1 MRKAIASLLGALPA
15 LLLCLLAGCSTL
27 PMAAVAVDVFNAAET
42 AKTGYD
48 MAVGMGGRKIIEVE
62 DTADDKAEQHLRELL
77 EAQRGPLAQAT
88 PYVIEGHAYIIGEY
102 EGAADLDR
110 AKRLAA
116 KVPGVRR
123 TTLCL
128 FPHQSGNHSSAQA
141 GRHSQHEP
149 ERLSANSDGE
159 MRDIILRLSGVR
171 TREVRV
177 RVVQGNAV
185 LLGSVKN
192 ATEREKLLTSAKSA
206 GAVSV
211 RNYLRLLA
219 VN

>member
-15 LLLCLLAGCSTL
+15 LLLCLQAGCSTL

-88 PYVIEGHAYIIGEY
+88 PHVIEGHAYIIGEY

-116 KVPGVRR
+116 SVPGVRR

-128 FPHQSGNHSSAQA
+128 FPQHSAHHHGPLA
-141 GRHSQHEP
+141 
-149 ERLSANSDGE
+149 ANSDGE

-219 VN
+219 AN

>member
-15 LLLCLLAGCSTL
+15 LLLFQLAGCSTL

-62 DTADDKAEQHLRELL
+62 NTSDDTAEQHLRELL

-88 PYVIEGHAYIIGEY
+88 AHVIEGHAYIIGEY
-102 EGAADLDR
+102 DGAADLDR

-128 FPHQSGNHSSAQA
+128 FPQSSGHLSGAHPNHLA
-141 GRHSQHEP
+141 
-149 ERLSANSDGE
+149 ANSDGE